1 MSRPS
6 SRLHWGIPVP
16 EDSTQTI
23 YVWLDALI
31 NYLTVAGYPERIENW
46 PPNCHIIGKDILKF
60 HAIYWPAF
68 LMAAGLELPRKILCH
83 SHWTVDGTK
92 MSKSKGNVLDPN
104 QLIEQYTVDGIRYF
118 LLREAVPHSDGNF
131 SHQKMANYLNAEL
144 SNTLGNLLS
153 RLTSNKLN
161 PHQGIPDLQFDTT
174 SACLSELAKSLIDQ
188 LEKLPKI
195 VSGHYEEFNFY
206 LGIDAIMESL
216 RTTNDYMTKEEPWL
230 LKKADVERLNY
241 VLILCLESL
250 RISGILLQPIVPNI
264 SERVL
269 SKLGVSYDSRAWKDA
284 ETFSWEES
292 KTGND
297 IRTFSKEK
305 LVLFPKI

>member
-1 MSRPS
+1 
-6 SRLHWGIPVP
+6 
-16 EDSTQTI
+16 
-23 YVWLDALI
+23 
-31 NYLTVAGYPERIENW
+31 
-46 PPNCHIIGKDILKF
+46 
-60 HAIYWPAF
+60 
-68 LMAAGLELPRKILCH
+68 MAADLELPKKILCH

-104 QLIEQYTVDGIRYF
+104 QLIDQYTVDGIRYF

-131 SHQKMANYLNAEL
+131 SNQKMANYLNAEL

-161 PHQGIPDLQFDTT
+161 SYQGIPEVQFD
-174 SACLSELAKSLIDQ
+174 SNSVYLSDLAKSLIDT
-188 LEKLPKI
+188 LDKLPKI
-195 VSGHYEEFNFY
+195 VSKHYEEFNFY

-216 RTTNDYMTKEEPWL
+216 RATNDYMTKEQPWI
-230 LKKADVERLNY
+230 LKKVDVERLNY

-264 SERVL
+264 SEQVL
-269 SKLGVSYDSRAWKDA
+269 TKLGVPCDSRAWKDA

-292 KTGND
+292 KTGD
-297 IRTFSKEK
+297 KIRMFSKEK